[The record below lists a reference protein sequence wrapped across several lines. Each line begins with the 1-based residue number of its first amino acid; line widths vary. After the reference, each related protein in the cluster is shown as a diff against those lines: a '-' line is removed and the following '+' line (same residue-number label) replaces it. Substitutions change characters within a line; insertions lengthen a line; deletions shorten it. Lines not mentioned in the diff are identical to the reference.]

1 MRGNEGRQEGRSS
14 WIPLQA
20 LWVSRFPAKEW
31 RISEWPQAGDH
42 RQLEIIMWPAEISQT
57 WPSDDGLAVDFVTH
71 SFIGWAIN
79 WPHTG
84 VVRRLTSENEWG
96 VWGGERWAPF
106 PSPGLLSHPQHQG
119 LPCYYSSVP
128 WLGANQFHAAR
139 DTSESCT
146 FSSGEKCIKVNSK
159 NRRSHLRSL
168 KVNQA

>member
-1 MRGNEGRQEGRSS
+1 MRGGREEGALESPYKHCESVDFQLRSEEFLSDPRQETIAS
-14 WIPLQA
+14 WNNHVA
-20 LWVSRFPAKEW
+20 ST
-31 RISEWPQAGDH
+31 
-42 RQLEIIMWPAEISQT
+42 EISQT

-79 WPHTG
+79 WPHIG

-146 FSSGEKCIKVNSK
+146 FSSGEKCIKVKSK